1 MADLIARGRLEGES
15 ETEARAEVERRGKRE
30 LETGKP
36 ESRIRSE
43 PVPEGAVRRPER
55 DRHKKDTDCLGRLE
69 TLYRLQ
75 GSRQTHLDNCTERE
89 NAKSERSKQR
99 KAKQHSERGLQ
110 TFWKVIKLIR
120 AQGGCPGTDCR

>member
-1 MADLIARGRLEGES
+1 MQES
-15 ETEARAEVERRGKRE
+15 EEAKAESSEIAQEQDKNQTSISRMQSDSRS
-30 LETGKP
+30 ETGIKKILTGL
-36 ESRIRSE
+36 ES
-43 PVPEGAVRRPER
+43 
-55 DRHKKDTDCLGRLE
+55 LE

-75 GSRQTHLDNCTERE
+75 GSRSTHLDNCTERE

-120 AQGGCPGTDCR
+120 AQGGCPGTDCRRRT

>member
-1 MADLIARGRLEGES
+1 MQRIKEQDKNQTSVSRTQSDSRS
-15 ETEARAEVERRGKRE
+15 ETGTKA
-30 LETGKP
+30 
-36 ESRIRSE
+36 
-43 PVPEGAVRRPER
+43 
-55 DRHKKDTDCLGRLE
+55 DCLACSSY
-69 TLYRLQ
+69 TLYRFQ

-110 TFWKVIKLIR
+110 TFWKMIKLIR